1 MEIATTI
8 ATLALIVSIATFYLT
23 FTRGRK
29 SEQIKM
35 THDILREFSEAEN
48 RLLDVEYDKDPH
60 QWQLR
65 HLQYL
70 NTLEWFSFLVNHG
83 ELKDEDLKEY
93 FKPLLIRDHD
103 TVLGHDGLETQKN
116 NPEDFK
122 EFKKLY
128 KKWST

>member
-60 QWQLR
+60 QWRLR

-103 TVLGHDGLETQKN
+103 TVLGHDGLEAQKN

>member
-60 QWQLR
+60 QWRLR

-93 FKPLLIRDHD
+93 FIA
-103 TVLGHDGLETQKN
+103 N
-116 NPEDFK
+116 
-122 EFKKLY
+122 
-128 KKWST
+128 